1 MIKCRWLVHAVDFWL
16 PFSAGA
22 ATWDE
27 PTGRGSGGQL
37 LLERFPKAKRSKSK
51 LTLLLSLFF
60 VVSVLK
66 KSKCLQTETGFVI
79 VAVNLLFRA
88 SFSLYNNILAVN

>member
-1 MIKCRWLVHAVDFWL
+1 MVK
-16 PFSAGA
+16 
-22 ATWDE
+22 
-27 PTGRGSGGQL
+27 L

-66 KSKCLQTETGFVI
+66 KPKCLKTETGFVI
-79 VAVNLLFRA
+79 VAVNLLFRV
-88 SFSLYNNILAVN
+88 SFSLYNNILIIIFWQKNALEGRGLGAGGGGGWGV

>member
-1 MIKCRWLVHAVDFWL
+1 MVK
-16 PFSAGA
+16 
-22 ATWDE
+22 
-27 PTGRGSGGQL
+27 L

-66 KSKCLQTETGFVI
+66 KSKCLKTETGFVI
-79 VAVNLLFRA
+79 VAVNLLFRV

>member
-1 MIKCRWLVHAVDFWL
+1 MACSCCRLLASIL
-16 PFSAGA
+16 AGA
-22 ATWDE
+22 ASGTSR
-27 PTGRGSGGQL
+27 RGGVPVVKL

-66 KSKCLQTETGFVI
+66 KYKCLKTETCFVM
-79 VAVNLLFRA
+79 VAVNLLFRV
-88 SFSLYNNILAVN
+88 SFSVYNNILAVN